1 MQMTQAL
8 KKTVWLFCNGTGH
21 HHYILNKILEIL

>member
-1 MQMTQAL
+1 MQNDTSTQ
-8 KKTVWLFCNGTGH
+8 KTVWLFCNGTGH